1 VARSGMEWFPVQTVR
16 PHRKGIVN
24 AKY

>member
-1 VARSGMEWFPVQTVR
+1 MVARSGMEWFPVQTVR

-24 AKY
+24 A